1 MGSPIERLPHR
12 APFLFVSEV
21 LSADAGAA
29 HCAWNVRGAE
39 EFLKGHFP
47 GRPLV
52 PGVLI
57 TEALAQAAGI
67 AVAADP
73 AHANAAGGMLVHADI
88 RFRRPVA
95 PPARIELH
103 ASTEGGL
110 GALHRFA
117 VEARVDGAVV
127 AAGQIV
133 LAIQGSDASAQQ

>member
-1 MGSPIERLPHR
+1 MGSRIERLPHR
-12 APFLFVSEV
+12 APFLFVDEV
-21 LSADAGAA
+21 VSADASVA
-29 HCAWNVRGAE
+29 HCAWNVGGRE

-73 AHANAAGGMLVHADI
+73 AHANAAGGMLVHADV

-103 ASTEGGL
+103 ASAEGGL

-127 AAGQIV
+127 AEGRIV
-133 LAIQGSDASAQQ
+133 LAIQGSDNAAQE

>member
-1 MGSPIERLPHR
+1 MGSPIDRLPHR

-21 LSADAGAA
+21 LSEDAGAA
-29 HCAWNVRGAE
+29 RCAWNVSGAE

-57 TEALAQAAGI
+57 PEALAQAAGI

-103 ASTEGGL
+103 ASAEGGL

-127 AAGQIV
+127 AEGQIV

>member
-12 APFLFVSEV
+12 APFLFVDEV
-21 LSADAGAA
+21 VSADAAAA
-29 HCAWNVRGAE
+29 HCAWNVRGTE

-103 ASTEGGL
+103 ASAEGGL

-117 VEARVDGAVV
+117 VEARVDGTVV
-127 AAGQIV
+127 AEGQVV
-133 LAIQGSDASAQQ
+133 LAIHGSDPAAPG